1 VTMKPNQ
8 DEFDREALY
17 ELAADVLDGVA
28 TPQQQSQLEAWLEK
42 DPQARQAYL
51 KYMLLHAELSL
62 TSEQMVVESEVPKVM
77 LPAAVASC
85 EKPVSRRKP
94 FSYQAVAVLLTLS
107 ASIVIAVLIYGAA
120 GRPGLDQLLPLAAQ
134 PYYDH
139 RELPRAVIATLKD
152 TSAGLPGERSEPIR
166 PLMTSTI
173 RQTDGVSE
181 VAFKG
186 GADVRLHGPTVF
198 GLETRDTGVLLAGAI
213 SARKSDP
220 SSQFTV
226 QTSHIRVVDKGAEFH
241 VHIDDQG
248 AAKVQSSAGEVEI
261 QTQVRLP
268 RYYWNFESP
277 NPLTDLVHGEE
288 IQLGSAAKQVSGL
301 VGNGALSFDNTY
313 HSYGQVLG
321 GTGTQIGTG
330 RFAVAHGISIEV
342 VCTSRWSGEW
352 KDYDEIFRK
361 EDGDCRILLSFQ
373 HDDFDYSVP
382 EIPTGPCLSFGLNL
396 ADEGYDELDMPLDGK
411 LGRPT
416 VAEMTDGRPHHIVAT
431 YDFFTGRKSIYI
443 DGRLR
448 FEHVYPKGMLILSG
462 GPTPAR
468 IGNLHRTGN
477 VQGIEPYHGVI
488 DEFAYYDFALTPEE
502 IAAHYQRVSQGKDYF
517 GIPASEFQ
525 KERWVPMAIV
535 AEGESRLFRPL
546 NAQGVQ
552 KDS

>member
-1 VTMKPNQ
+1 MESEDQ
-8 DEFDREALY
+8 QFDRETLY

-28 TPQQQSQLEAWLEK
+28 TPHQRAQLEAWLDK

-62 TSEQMVVESEVPKVM
+62 TSEQMLVESEVPKEM
-77 LPAAVASC
+77 LSQPSAARDRSI
-85 EKPVSRRKP
+85 SRKRP
-94 FSYQAVAVLLTLS
+94 FSYQAVSALLALS
-107 ASIVIAVLIYGAA
+107 ASIVLAVLVYGVTSQLA
-120 GRPGLDQLLPLAAQ
+120 LDQVLPLATQ
-134 PYYDH
+134 SYYDH
-139 RELPRAVIATLKD
+139 REQTRAVIATSKD
-152 TSAGLPGERSEPIR
+152 PNLGLPGQLSEQIR

-173 RQTDGVSE
+173 WQTDGESE

-198 GLETRDTGVLLAGAI
+198 GLESPDMGVLLAGAI
-213 SARKSDP
+213 SARQSNP

-248 AAKVQSSAGEVEI
+248 ATEVQSSAGEVEI

-277 NPLTDLVHGEE
+277 TPLRDLVHGEE
-288 IQLGSAAKQVSGL
+288 IQLGSSAKHVSGL
-301 VGNGALSFDNTY
+301 IGDGALAFDNSY

-321 GTGTQIGTG
+321 GTGPQVGTG
-330 RFAVAHGISIEV
+330 RFAVTHGISIEV
-342 VCTSRWSGEW
+342 VCTSKWSGEW
-352 KDYDEIFRK
+352 QDYDEIFRK

-373 HDDFDYSVP
+373 LDDFDYSVP

-396 ADEGYDELDMPLDGK
+396 ADKGYDELDMPLDGK
-411 LGRPT
+411 NGRPT
-416 VAEMTDGRPHHIVAT
+416 VEEMTDGRPHHIVAT

-462 GPTPAR
+462 GPAPAR
-468 IGNLHRTGN
+468 IGNLHRSGD

-488 DEFAYYDFALTPEE
+488 DEVAYYDFALTPEE
-502 IAAHYQRVSQGKDYF
+502 IAAHYERVSQGKDYF

-535 AEGESRLFRPL
+535 AEGESRLFQPIR
-546 NAQGVQ
+546 AQGVQ